1 MPLKLFRQVKK
12 AYDVYKRNK
21 DSKKSFDKAKGGY
34 EMLRVKGKSTPE
46 GKAKVKMLKT
56 TNPMVK
62 KGRDAIEEGEAA
74 LKRAKQP
81 GTYFRDTGEE
91 TRGSKRTLEVAKRLR
106 DTKRTQRKMEGVQK
120 KVYELKTPL
129 KTYREKKAK
138 GGTVKKKFPDL
149 TGDGKVTRAD
159 ILKGRGV
166 FQSGGLA
173 VDKVGNPKG
182 KKKPIQITGWGKA
195 RH

>member
-1 MPLKLFRQVKK
+1 MPFKFLKGAKK

-21 DSKKSFDKAKGGY
+21 ESKKSFDKAKGGY

-74 LKRAKQP
+74 LKKAKQP
-81 GTYFRDTGEE
+81 GQYFLDTGEE
-91 TRGSKRTLEVAKRLR
+91 ARTSKRTVKLAKDLR

-166 FQSGGLA
+166 FKSGGMA
-173 VDKVGNPKG
+173 
-182 KKKPIQITGWGKA
+182 KKPIQITGWGKA

>member
-21 DSKKSFDKAKGGY
+21 DSKKSFDKAKGNY

-74 LKRAKQP
+74 LKKAKQP
-81 GTYFRDTGEE
+81 GQYFMDTGEE
-91 TRGSKRTLEVAKRLR
+91 ARTSKRTVKLAKDLR
-106 DTKRTQRKMEGVQK
+106 NTKRTQRKMEAVQK
-120 KVYELKTPL
+120 KVYELKTPI
-129 KTYREKKAK
+129 KTYGEKLVNKAK
-138 GGTVKKKFPDL
+138 GGVVKKKFPDL

-159 ILKGRGV
+159 VLKGRGI
-166 FQSGGLA
+166 FRSGGTA
-173 VDKVGNPKG
+173 
-182 KKKPIQITGWGKA
+182 KKPIQITGWGKA